1 MKGPQYR
8 SLLSQLPDSHL
19 DSLTGPPPDAGS
31 TGFLSLCLVLSAK
44 PHLPRN
50 HLLHQTQAT
59 QPGFQE
65 LRDFLSKPFWLL
77 LTKNSAQLPLT
88 ARTLTQATP
97 LPTSASAFA
106 HAVPLPR
113 HHSPISSAR
122 PTRRYLADQISSH
135 PSLYEACHI
144 NLLPYKCLSRWAL
157 YRRTTRCPVCC
168 LRIAFRLLHA
178 LILPSHLDCNL
189 LLELSP
195 VLPLNKPRDPTQV

>member
-1 MKGPQYR
+1 MLAAQASSASAWFSVQSPTCPGTTCFIKLKQ
-8 SLLSQLPDSHL
+8 LSQASKSCVIFLANPS
-19 DSLTGPPPDAGS
+19 GS
-31 TGFLSLCLVLSAK
+31 PS
-44 PHLPRN
+44 
-50 HLLHQTQAT
+50 
-59 QPGFQE
+59 
-65 LRDFLSKPFWLL
+65 
-77 LTKNSAQLPLT
+77 TKTSAQLPLT

-106 HAVPLPR
+106 HAVPLPW

-122 PTRRYLADQISSH
+122 PTRCYLADQISSH
-135 PSLYEACHI
+135 PSLYKACHI

-157 YRRTTRCPVCC
+157 YRRTTRCPVYC